1 MRRTVSSRVN
11 LENLHTESC
20 SEYKIIDI
28 RKYPV
33 HQPLK
38 LGFTGSS
45 EEEGH
50 WKYNQAMG
58 KNQGQGT
65 IASILF

>member
-1 MRRTVSSRVN
+1 MEVEKV
-11 LENLHTESC
+11 

-38 LGFTGSS
+38 LEFTGSS

-50 WKYNQAMG
+50 WKQNQAME

-65 IASILF
+65 FASILC

>member
-1 MRRTVSSRVN
+1 MHDSRAEKV
-11 LENLHTESC
+11 

-38 LGFTGSS
+38 LEFTGSS

-50 WKYNQAMG
+50 WKQNQAME

-65 IASILF
+65 FASILC